1 MPAPALRSLPALLLL
16 AGAAPLTAEVSFPDQ
31 IEPILRSRC
40 LDCHSHASGKMK
52 GGLTLDSRSGWEQGG
67 DSGPAIVPGKPDDS
81 LLVRMIRWSD
91 DDHQM
96 PPKEKLPDA
105 EIALLEEWIR
115 SGAPDPRSPAAAP
128 TAASPWWSLQP
139 LSRPNPPAPGH
150 PIDAF
155 ILATLQAKGLTPSP
169 KADPRTLSR
178 RLHFDLTGLPPDA
191 DDANASPADN
201 PAAWEAL
208 VDRLL
213 ASPRHGERWARH
225 WLDVIHF
232 ADSHG
237 FEHDVKR
244 ENAWRFRDYVIA
256 AFNSDTPYPRF
267 IREQL
272 AADVCFP
279 DESHLT
285 AALGFLGAGTYDIS
299 AAGTAVTSFEYLDR
313 DDLVTQTMSACVSTT
328 TNCARCHAHKFDPIT
343 QEDYF
348 AIQAVFAGIGK
359 GDIDFDPDPNVCR
372 QRRLWSSLR
381 DAAARRDAA
390 ILTAPE
396 HAATIAAWESAR
408 SPATP
413 WTTLQPEVFSAGD
426 GISLEKLEDGSLL
439 ASGALPD
446 KDVTSVTTPPAL
458 PRISAFRI
466 DLLPHDSLP
475 ARGPGRPPNGNL
487 HLTEFEVRIFR
498 AAATKPEPVP
508 IASAF
513 ADFDQQGFGIS
524 GAFDGKPESSW
535 AIHPKVGEPHS
546 GVFILTNP
554 ISLQP
559 ADRITFTLRQ
569 SQPGSHLL
577 GRFRLAAG
585 DGPAA
590 SLTILPAPVAEALAT
605 PAANRSPDQSLT
617 LAAHVLSEQATAA
630 LAALPPPV
638 PVWAAAKA
646 ARNDRGLITFNEP
659 RTIRVLK
666 RGDLDKPGEEVAPG
680 ALSAISNLPARFP
693 LQNPKDEAARRAAF
707 ANWIADPANT
717 LTWRSIVNRVWHYH
731 FGRGLSDTPGDFGR
745 MGGIPSHP
753 ELLDWLASWFR
764 DDAKGSLK
772 ALHRLI
778 VTSATYQQSS
788 ASHENAAALDP
799 DNRLL
804 WRMNRSRLD
813 ADSFRD
819 AVLAVSNRLD
829 PTIGGPG
836 IELFSKS
843 PGPQATPK
851 LDYLNFDWN
860 SQGAGRR
867 SIYRV
872 VWRGIADPFMDVLD
886 FPELG
891 LPAPVRGFSASAL
904 QSLALFNNQFVLH
917 HSDRLAE
924 RAASPNPDPAAQSR
938 ALFHH
943 ALQRDPSPEELSAFS
958 SLISSHGPAAAARV
972 LLNSNDFLFID

>member
-16 AGAAPLTAEVSFPDQ
+16 AGAAPLTAEVSFPDRV
-31 IEPILRSRC
+31 EPILRSRC

-115 SGAPDPRSPAAAP
+115 SGAPDPRSPAASP
-128 TAASPWWSLQP
+128 TPASPWWSLQP

-178 RLHFDLTGLPPDA
+178 RVHFDLTGLPPDA

-201 PAAWEAL
+201 PAAWESL

-313 DDLVTQTMSACVSTT
+313 DDLVTQTMSAFVSTT
-328 TNCARCHAHKFDPIT
+328 ANCARCHAHKFDPIT

-359 GDIDFDPDPNVCR
+359 GDIDFDPDPNVGR

-408 SPATP
+408 APATP

-458 PRISAFRI
+458 PRISA
-466 DLLPHDSLP
+466 PTTPSP
-475 ARGPGRPPNGNL
+475 
-487 HLTEFEVRIFR
+487 
-498 AAATKPEPVP
+498 
-508 IASAF
+508 
-513 ADFDQQGFGIS
+513 
-524 GAFDGKPESSW
+524 
-535 AIHPKVGEPHS
+535 
-546 GVFILTNP
+546 
-554 ISLQP
+554 
-559 ADRITFTLRQ
+559 
-569 SQPGSHLL
+569 
-577 GRFRLAAG
+577 
-585 DGPAA
+585 PAA
-590 SLTILPAPVAEALAT
+590 P
-605 PAANRSPDQSLT
+605 
-617 LAAHVLSEQATAA
+617 
-630 LAALPPPV
+630 AALPTAISTSPSSRSASSAPPPPNRNQFPSPPPSPTSISRASASPV
-638 PVWAAAKA
+638 PSTA
-646 ARNDRGLITFNEP
+646 N
-659 RTIRVLK
+659 
-666 RGDLDKPGEEVAPG
+666 
-680 ALSAISNLPARFP
+680 
-693 LQNPKDEAARRAAF
+693 QNPHGPSTRRS
-707 ANWIADPANT
+707 ANPTPASSSSQT
-717 LTWRSIVNRVWHYH
+717 RS
-731 FGRGLSDTPGDFGR
+731 
-745 MGGIPSHP
+745 PSNP
-753 ELLDWLASWFR
+753 PTAS
-764 DDAKGSLK
+764 
-772 ALHRLI
+772 
-778 VTSATYQQSS
+778 
-788 ASHENAAALDP
+788 
-799 DNRLL
+799 
-804 WRMNRSRLD
+804 RSR
-813 ADSFRD
+813 S
-819 AVLAVSNRLD
+819 
-829 PTIGGPG
+829 
-836 IELFSKS
+836 
-843 PGPQATPK
+843 
-851 LDYLNFDWN
+851 
-860 SQGAGRR
+860 
-867 SIYRV
+867 
-872 VWRGIADPFMDVLD
+872 
-886 FPELG
+886 
-891 LPAPVRGFSASAL
+891 
-904 QSLALFNNQFVLH
+904 
-917 HSDRLAE
+917 
-924 RAASPNPDPAAQSR
+924 ASPNPAVTSSAASV
-938 ALFHH
+938 
-943 ALQRDPSPEELSAFS
+943 SPPPTAPPL
-958 SLISSHGPAAAARV
+958 P
-972 LLNSNDFLFID
+972 